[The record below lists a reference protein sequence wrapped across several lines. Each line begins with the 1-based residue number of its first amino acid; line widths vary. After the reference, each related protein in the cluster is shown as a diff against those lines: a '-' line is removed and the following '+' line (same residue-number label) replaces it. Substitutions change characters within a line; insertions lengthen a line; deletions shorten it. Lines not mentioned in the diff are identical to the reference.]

1 MSTSNYYNLIFSLA
15 NHYQYG
21 IQDLEQLYPFE
32 RDIYYGLLISHIED
46 KNQQIQQQEM
56 SN

>member
-1 MSTSNYYNLIFSLA
+1 MSTSNYYNLIFSLT

-32 RDIYYGLLISHIED
+32 RDIYYGLLISHIEE
-46 KNQQIQQQEM
+46 KNQQIQQQ
-56 SN
+56 